1 MAKMRKISVEE
12 LRPGMVYDKPIYVD
26 SNNMLITANSPIKES
41 DIKKLMTWGIT
52 EVETSGIL
60 IKRMEMGEEKPAEAT
75 ETNNS
80 AEPVSP
86 PKEID
91 IDSEKK
97 IVNDYNDLLK
107 KRKGLIEVHN
117 RARNAVE
124 AAYRSIRNNVPF
136 ETRDL
141 EDAVQSIV
149 KLLKDNSNIFL
160 FLYGLDEGKD
170 YTLTHSVNVTFYSL
184 IIGIALKYNPV
195 KLNDLGLGTLL
206 IDAGMIKLPVYIIH
220 KQSNL
225 TDQEFNQIK
234 THPLLGYKALKE
246 LGKIK
251 ESSAIISLQHH
262 EQFDGKGY
270 PRGLRG
276 NDIDEFARI
285 AAIADSYEAQI
296 SNRSY
301 RKKVYFYHAM
311 RNLLS
316 SGVNKFDPVILRVFL
331 SRMSVYPI
339 GSIVELN
346 DGAIGIII
354 GSVPE
359 KPLRPIIKVIFD
371 KDRKRIENTT
381 IISLLSESS
390 LYIVR
395 ALDEAEV
402 GINIFDVL

>member
-12 LRPGMVYDKPIYVD
+12 LRPGMIYDKPIYVD

-52 EVETSGIL
+52 EVETSGVL
-60 IKRMEMGEEKPAEAT
+60 IKLMEMGEEKAVENENNDTADTSPAKA
-75 ETNNS
+75 S
-80 AEPVSP
+80 
-86 PKEID
+86 D
-91 IDSEKK
+91 IDNEKK
-97 IVNDYNDLLK
+97 ILSDYNDLLK
-107 KRKGLIEVHN
+107 KRKSLIEVHN

-124 AAYRSIRNNVPF
+124 AAHKSIRSNAPF

-149 KLLKDNSNIFL
+149 KLLKENSNIFL

-234 THPLLGYKALKE
+234 THPLLGYKVLKDM
-246 LGKIK
+246 GKLK

-381 IISLLSESS
+381 IISLLTESS

>member
-1 MAKMRKISVEE
+1 MSKMKKIPVEE
-12 LRPGMVYDKPIYVD
+12 LRPGMVYDKPVYVD
-26 SNNMLITANSPIKES
+26 SNNILIAANIPIKEN

-52 EVETSGIL
+52 VVETAGML
-60 IKRMEMGEEKPAEAT
+60 QKQNET
-75 ETNNS
+75 ENEQAS
-80 AEPVSP
+80 LSVVE
-86 PKEID
+86 
-91 IDSEKK
+91 SEKK
-97 IVNDYNDLLK
+97 IVSEYNDLIK
-107 KRKGLIEVHN
+107 KRKSLIELHS
-117 RARNAVE
+117 RARTSVSS
-124 AAYRSIRNNVPF
+124 AYKAIRNNTPF
-136 ETRDL
+136 DTWDL
-141 EDAVQSIV
+141 EDSVQSIV
-149 KLLKDNSNIFL
+149 KVLKESNNIFL

-170 YTLTHSVNVTFYSL
+170 YMLTHSVNVTFYSL

-206 IDAGMIKLPVYIIH
+206 IDAGMVKLPVYIIH

-234 THPLLGYKALKE
+234 THPLLGYKALKDM
-246 LGKIK
+246 GKIK
-251 ESSAIISLQHH
+251 ENSAIISLQHH

-296 SNRSY
+296 STRSY
-301 RKKVYFYHAM
+301 RKRVFFYHAM

-346 DGAIGIII
+346 DAAVGIII

-359 KPLRPIIKVIFD
+359 KPLRPIIKLIFD
-371 KDRKRIENTT
+371 SERNRIHDTK
-381 IISLLSESS
+381 IINLLTESS

-395 ALDEAEV
+395 ALDESEV

>member
-1 MAKMRKISVEE
+1 MSKMKKILVEE
-12 LRPGMVYDKPIYVD
+12 LKPGMIFDKPIYVD
-26 SNNMLITANSPIKES
+26 SNNMLISANTPVKET

-52 EVETSGIL
+52 EVETAGVL
-60 IKRMEMGEEKPAEAT
+60 VKRVEPGKGKEVEKITVKSSKNGDT
-75 ETNNS
+75 ER
-80 AEPVSP
+80 
-86 PKEID
+86 
-91 IDSEKK
+91 EKK
-97 IVNDYNDLLK
+97 ILADYNELLK
-107 KRKGLIEVHN
+107 KRKALIEVHG

-124 AAYRSIRNNVPF
+124 AVHRAIKNSTPF

-141 EDAVQSIV
+141 DESVQSIIR
-149 KLLKDNSNIFL
+149 LLRENSNIFL

-184 IIGIALKYNPV
+184 IIGMALKYSPI

-225 TDQEFNQIK
+225 TDQEYNQIK

-251 ESSAIISLQHH
+251 ESSAMVSLQHH
-262 EQFDGKGY
+262 EQYDGKGY

-296 SNRSY
+296 TNRSY
-301 RKKVYFYHAM
+301 RKKVFFYHAM

-331 SRMSVYPI
+331 SCMSVYPI

-346 DGAIGIII
+346 DGSIGIII

-359 KPLRPIIKVIFD
+359 KPLRPIIKLVFD
-371 KDRKRIENTT
+371 KDRMRIEKTL
-381 IISLLSESS
+381 IINLLTESS
-390 LYIVR
+390 LYIAR

>member
-26 SNNMLITANSPIKES
+26 SNNMLITANSPIRET

-60 IKRMEMGEEKPAEAT
+60 IKRMEVGEDKAPDADNASAADTAPSPGKPSDFD
-75 ETNNS
+75 N
-80 AEPVSP
+80 
-86 PKEID
+86 
-91 IDSEKK
+91 EKK
-97 IVNDYNDLLK
+97 IVSDYNDLLK
-107 KRKGLIEVHN
+107 KRKSLIEVHN
-117 RARNAVE
+117 RARNAVD
-124 AAYRSIRNNVPF
+124 AAYKAIRNNIPF
-136 ETRDL
+136 DTHGL

-149 KLLKDNSNIFL
+149 KLLKDNNNIFL

-184 IIGIALKYNPV
+184 IIGTALKYNPV
-195 KLNDLGLGTLL
+195 KLNELGLGTLL

-225 TDQEFNQIK
+225 TEQEFNQIK
-234 THPLLGYKALKE
+234 THPLLGYKALKD

-339 GSIVELN
+339 GSLVELN

-359 KPLRPIIKVIFD
+359 KPLRPIIKVIFN
-371 KDRKRIENTT
+371 KDRRRIEDTT
-381 IISLLSESS
+381 IISLLTESS

>member
-60 IKRMEMGEEKPAEAT
+60 VKRMEMGEEKTAERKGRRTKAPAKP
-75 ETNNS
+75 S
-80 AEPVSP
+80 
-86 PKEID
+86 D
-91 IDSEKK
+91 IDTEKK
-97 IVNDYNDLLK
+97 IVAEYNELLK
-107 KRKGLIEVHN
+107 KRKSLIEVHN

-124 AAYRSIRNNVPF
+124 AAYKAIRSNAPF

-149 KLLKDNSNIFL
+149 KLLKENSNIFL

-234 THPLLGYKALKE
+234 THPLLGYKALKD

-316 SGVNKFDPVILRVFL
+316 AASTGSTRSSCACF
-331 SRMSVYPI
+331 SRACRSTRSAP
-339 GSIVELN
+339 
-346 DGAIGIII
+346 
-354 GSVPE
+354 
-359 KPLRPIIKVIFD
+359 
-371 KDRKRIENTT
+371 
-381 IISLLSESS
+381 SS
-390 LYIVR
+390 S
-395 ALDEAEV
+395 
-402 GINIFDVL
+402 

>member
-1 MAKMRKISVEE
+1 MAKMRKISVED
-12 LRPGMVYDKPIYVD
+12 LQPGMVYDKPIYVD

-52 EVETSGIL
+52 EVETAGVL
-60 IKRMEMGEEKPAEAT
+60 VKRV
-75 ETNNS
+75 
-80 AEPVSP
+80 EPVA
-86 PKEID
+86 ETA
-91 IDSEKK
+91 SEKETDKPDRAEETDTERK
-97 IVNDYNDLLK
+97 ILSNYNDLLK
-107 KRKGLIEVHN
+107 KRKVLIEVHN
-117 RARNAVE
+117 RARNAVD
-124 AAYRSIRNNVPF
+124 AAYRAIRSNVPF
-136 ETRDL
+136 DTRDL
-141 EDAVQSIV
+141 EDSVQNIV
-149 KLLKDNSNIFL
+149 KLLKENSNIFL

-184 IIGIALKYNPV
+184 IIGIALKYSPV

-206 IDAGMIKLPVYIIH
+206 IDAGMVKLPVYIIH

-225 TDQEFNQIK
+225 TDQEYNQIK
-234 THPLLGYKALKE
+234 THPLLGYKALKD

-251 ESSAIISLQHH
+251 EASALVSLQHH

-346 DGAIGIII
+346 DGSVGIII

-359 KPLRPIIKVIFD
+359 KPLRPMIKLIFTSD
-371 KDRKRIENTT
+371 KTRIENTV
-381 IISLLSESS
+381 IVNLVAEAS

-395 ALDEAEV
+395 ALDEADA

>member
-1 MAKMRKISVEE
+1 MSKMKKIPVEE
-12 LRPGMVYDKPIYVD
+12 LKPGMVYDKPVYVD
-26 SNNMLITANSPIKES
+26 SNNLLIAANTPIKEN

-52 EVETSGIL
+52 AVETAGVLMHVSEREDEKAPFISDENERKIIGEYNEL
-60 IKRMEMGEEKPAEAT
+60 I
-75 ETNNS
+75 
-80 AEPVSP
+80 
-86 PKEID
+86 
-91 IDSEKK
+91 
-97 IVNDYNDLLK
+97 K
-107 KRKGLIEVHN
+107 KRKTLIEIHS
-117 RARNAVE
+117 RARSAVGV
-124 AAYRSIRNNVPF
+124 AYKAIRNNAPF
-136 ETRDL
+136 DTRDL
-141 EDAVQSIV
+141 EETVQSIT
-149 KLLKDNSNIFL
+149 KILKETSNIFL

-170 YTLTHSVNVTFYSL
+170 YMLTHSVNVTFYSL
-184 IIGIALKYNPV
+184 IIGIALKYSPV

-206 IDAGMIKLPVYIIH
+206 IDAGMVKLPVYIIH

-225 TDQEFNQIK
+225 TEQEFNQIK
-234 THPLLGYKALKE
+234 THPLLGYKALKD
-246 LGKIK
+246 LGRIK
-251 ESSAIISLQHH
+251 ESSAIITLQHH

-301 RKKVYFYHAM
+301 RKRVFFYHAM

-346 DGAIGIII
+346 NGSVGIII

-359 KPLRPIIKVIFD
+359 KPLRPIIKLIFD
-371 KDRKRIENTT
+371 SEKKSIQNTQ
-381 IISLLSESS
+381 IVNLLTESS

-395 ALDEAEV
+395 ALDETEV

>member
-1 MAKMRKISVEE
+1 MAKMRKITVEE
-12 LRPGMVYDKPIYVD
+12 LQPGMVYDKPIYVD

-52 EVETSGIL
+52 EVETAGVL
-60 IKRMEMGEEKPAEAT
+60 VKRV
-75 ETNNS
+75 ETV
-80 AEPVSP
+80 AEPAA
-86 PKEID
+86 EIEPD
-91 IDSEKK
+91 KAARVEDTDTERK
-97 IVNDYNDLLK
+97 ILSDYNDLLK
-107 KRKGLIEVHN
+107 KRKVLIEVHN
-117 RARNAVE
+117 RARNAVD
-124 AAYRSIRNNVPF
+124 AAYRAIRGNVVF
-136 ETRDL
+136 DTRDL
-141 EDAVQSIV
+141 EDSVQNMV
-149 KLLKDNSNIFL
+149 KLLKENSNIFL

-184 IIGIALKYNPV
+184 IIGIALKYSPV

-206 IDAGMIKLPVYIIH
+206 IDAGMVKLPVYIIH

-234 THPLLGYKALKE
+234 THPLLGYKSLKD

-251 ESSAIISLQHH
+251 ETSALVSLQHH

-316 SGVNKFDPVILRVFL
+316 SGVNRFDPVILRVFL

-346 DGAIGIII
+346 DGSVGIII

-359 KPLRPIIKVIFD
+359 KPLRPMIKLIFD
-371 KDRKRIENTT
+371 SGKKRIENTV
-381 IISLLSESS
+381 IINLVTEAS

-395 ALDEAEV
+395 ALDEADA

>member
-1 MAKMRKISVEE
+1 MPKMKKIPVEE
-12 LRPGMVYDKPIYVD
+12 LKPGMVYDKPIYVD
-26 SNNMLITANSPIKES
+26 SNNMLLPSNSPIKES

-52 EVETSGIL
+52 EVETAGIL
-60 IKRMEMGEEKPAEAT
+60 AKKIDVSEIKDTGAAEA
-75 ETNNS
+75 
-80 AEPVSP
+80 PVSE
-86 PKEID
+86 KATINER
-91 IDSEKK
+91 EKK
-97 IVNDYNDLLK
+97 IVSDYNDLLR
-107 KRKGLIEVHN
+107 KRKVLIEIHS
-117 RARNAVE
+117 RARGAVD
-124 AAYRSIRNNVPF
+124 AAYKAIRNNAQF
-136 ETRDL
+136 DTTEL
-141 EDAVQSIV
+141 ENTVESIV
-149 KLLKDNSNIFL
+149 KLLKENSNVFL
-160 FLYGLDEGKD
+160 FLYGLDEGRD

-195 KLNDLGLGTLL
+195 KLSDLGLGTLL
-206 IDAGMIKLPVYIIH
+206 IDAGMVKLPVYIIH

-246 LGKIK
+246 QGKLK

-346 DGAIGIII
+346 NSSIGIIV

-359 KPLRPIIKVIFD
+359 KPLRPIIKLIFD
-371 KDRKRIENTT
+371 SEKKRIEERV
-381 IISLLSESS
+381 IINLLTESS
-390 LYIVR
+390 LYITK

>member
-60 IKRMEMGEEKPAEAT
+60 IKRMEMGEDKGAEKDSDSAAEA
-75 ETNNS
+75 
-80 AEPVSP
+80 APV
-86 PKEID
+86 KAAD
-91 IDSEKK
+91 IDNEKK
-97 IVNDYNDLLK
+97 IVTEYNDLLK

-124 AAYRSIRNNVPF
+124 AAHKSIRGNIPF

-141 EDAVQSIV
+141 EDAVQGIV

-234 THPLLGYKALKE
+234 THPLLGYKALKD

-251 ESSAIISLQHH
+251 ENSAIISLQHH

-354 GSVPE
+354 GSAPE

-381 IISLLSESS
+381 IISLLTESS

>member
-60 IKRMEMGEEKPAEAT
+60 IKRMELNEEASPEKEEAPAETA
-75 ETNNS
+75 
-80 AEPVSP
+80 PVKYS
-86 PKEID
+86 D
-91 IDSEKK
+91 SDSEKK
-97 IVNDYNDLLK
+97 IVSDYNELLK
-107 KRKGLIEVHN
+107 KRKSLLEVHN
-117 RARNAVE
+117 RARNAVDV
-124 AAYRSIRNNVPF
+124 AYKAIRNNAPF
-136 ETRDL
+136 DTRDL
-141 EDAVQSIV
+141 EDAVQSIA

-246 LGKIK
+246 LGRIK
-251 ESSAIISLQHH
+251 ENSAIISLQHH

-301 RKKVYFYHAM
+301 RAKVYFYHAM

-316 SGVNKFDPVILRVFL
+316 SGVNKFDPVILRLFL

-346 DGAIGIII
+346 NGAIGIII

-371 KDRKRIENTT
+371 KERHRIETTT

>member
-1 MAKMRKISVEE
+1 MSKMKKISVEE

-26 SNNMLITANSPIKES
+26 SSNMLINANTPIKES
-41 DIKKLMTWGIT
+41 DIKKLMTWGII
-52 EVETSGIL
+52 EVETAGSL
-60 IKRMEMGEEKPAEAT
+60 IRRIEQGVERINNKRDRGPEKPSDT
-75 ETNNS
+75 DN
-80 AEPVSP
+80 
-86 PKEID
+86 
-91 IDSEKK
+91 EKK
-97 IVNDYNDLLK
+97 IVTDYNELLK
-107 KRKGLIEVHN
+107 KRKSLIEVHSN
-117 RARNAVE
+117 ARNAVD
-124 AAYRSIRNNVPF
+124 AAYKAVKNNTPF

-141 EDAVQSIV
+141 EDSVQGIV
-149 KLLKDNSNIFL
+149 RLLKENSNIFL

-170 YTLTHSVNVTFYSL
+170 YTLTHSVNVAFYAL
-184 IIGIALKYNPV
+184 IIGTALKYSPI
-195 KLNDLGLGTLL
+195 KLNDLGLGMLL
-206 IDAGMIKLPVYIIH
+206 IDAGMVKLPVYIIH

-225 TDQEFNQIK
+225 TDQEYNQIK

-251 ESSAIISLQHH
+251 ETSAIISLQHH
-262 EQFDGKGY
+262 EHFDGKGY

-346 DGAIGIII
+346 DGSIGIII

-359 KPLRPIIKVIFD
+359 KPLRPIIKLIFD
-371 KDRKRIENTT
+371 KDRIRIENTV
-381 IISLLSESS
+381 IISLLTEAS
-390 LYIVR
+390 LYIIR
-395 ALDEAEV
+395 ALDESEV

>member
-1 MAKMRKISVEE
+1 MSKMRKIPVEE
-12 LRPGMVYDKPIYVD
+12 LRPGMIFDKPIYVD
-26 SNNMLITANSPIKES
+26 SNNILITANAPIKES
-41 DIKKLMTWGIT
+41 DIKKLMTWGIAT
-52 EVETSGIL
+52 VETAGVML
-60 IKRMEMGEEKPAEAT
+60 KMVDV
-75 ETNNS
+75 TN
-80 AEPVSP
+80 EQTQLT
-86 PKEID
+86 
-91 IDSEKK
+91 DSENEKK
-97 IVNDYNDLLK
+97 IVSDYNELLK
-107 KRKGLIEVHN
+107 KRKTLIEIHS
-117 RARNAVE
+117 RARAAVDV
-124 AAYRSIRNNVPF
+124 AYKAIRANESF

-141 EDAVQSIV
+141 EEAVQNIV
-149 KLLKDNSNIFL
+149 RQLKENSNIFL

-170 YTLTHSVNVTFYSL
+170 YIPTHSVNVTFYSL
-184 IIGIALKYNPV
+184 ITGIALKYNQT
-195 KLNDLGLGTLL
+195 KLTDLGVGTLL
-206 IDAGMIKLPVYIIH
+206 IDTGMVQLPVYIIH

-234 THPLLGYKALKE
+234 THPLLGYRALKE

-251 ESSAIISLQHH
+251 DSSAIICLQHH

-285 AAIADSYEAQI
+285 ASIADSYEAQI

-301 RKKVYFYHAM
+301 RKKVDFYHAM

-339 GSIVELN
+339 GSIVELS
-346 DGAIGIII
+346 DGTEGIII

-359 KPLRPIIKVIFD
+359 KPLRPIIKLIFD
-371 KDRKRIENTT
+371 KERNRIHDTV
-381 IISLLSESS
+381 IINLLTESS
-390 LYIVR
+390 LSIAK
-395 ALDEAEV
+395 ALDESDV

>member
-1 MAKMRKISVEE
+1 MPKMKKIPVEE

-26 SNNMLITANSPIKES
+26 NNNMLISAKTPIKES
-41 DIKKLMTWGIT
+41 DIKKLMTWGII
-52 EVETSGIL
+52 EVETAGTL
-60 IKRMEMGEEKPAEAT
+60 IKRIEQGVEWISDRGDKRPEKPLDT
-75 ETNNS
+75 EN
-80 AEPVSP
+80 
-86 PKEID
+86 
-91 IDSEKK
+91 EKK
-97 IVNDYNDLLK
+97 IVTDYNELLK
-107 KRKGLIEVHN
+107 KRKSLIEVHN
-117 RARNAVE
+117 RARNAVDI
-124 AAYRSIRNNVPF
+124 AYKAIKKNMPF

-141 EDAVQSIV
+141 EDAVQGIV
-149 KLLKDNSNIFL
+149 RLLKENSNIFL

-170 YTLTHSVNVTFYSL
+170 YTHTHSVNVAFYAL
-184 IIGIALKYNPV
+184 IIGTALKYSPI
-195 KLNDLGLGTLL
+195 KLNDLGLGMLL
-206 IDAGMIKLPVYIIH
+206 IDAGMVKLPVYIIH

-225 TDQEFNQIK
+225 TDQEYNQIK

-346 DGAIGIII
+346 DGSIGIII
-354 GSVPE
+354 GSGPE
-359 KPLRPIIKVIFD
+359 KPLRPILKLIFD
-371 KDRKRIENTT
+371 KDRKRIENTV
-381 IISLLSESS
+381 IISLLTEAS
-390 LYIVR
+390 LYIIR
-395 ALDEAEV
+395 ALDESEV

>member
-1 MAKMRKISVEE
+1 MSKMRKIPVEE
-12 LRPGMVYDKPIYVD
+12 LRPGMIYDKPIYVD
-26 SNNMLITANSPIKES
+26 SNNILITANTPIKAN
-41 DIKKLMTWGIT
+41 DIKKLKKWGVVT
-52 EVETSGIL
+52 VETAGVML
-60 IKRMEMGEEKPAEAT
+60 KK
-75 ETNNS
+75 
-80 AEPVSP
+80 
-86 PKEID
+86 ID
-91 IDSEKK
+91 VTHEQDRLTDSENERK
-97 IVNDYNDLLK
+97 IVSEYGELLK
-107 KRKGLIEVHN
+107 KRKTLIEIHSHA
-117 RARNAVE
+117 RAAVNV
-124 AAYRSIRNNVPF
+124 AYKAIRVNEPF
-136 ETRDL
+136 EIRDL
-141 EDAVQSIV
+141 EESVQNIV
-149 KLLKDNSNIFL
+149 SLLKENSNIFL

-170 YTLTHSVNVTFYSL
+170 YSLTHSVNVTFYSL
-184 IIGIALKYNPV
+184 ITAIALKYSQI
-195 KLNDLGLGTLL
+195 KLTDLGVGTLL
-206 IDAGMIKLPVYIIH
+206 IDAGMVQLPAYIIH

-234 THPLLGYKALKE
+234 THPLLGYRALKE

-285 AAIADSYEAQI
+285 ASIADSYEAQI

-339 GSIVELN
+339 GSIVELS
-346 DGAIGIII
+346 DGTVGIII

-359 KPLRPIIKVIFD
+359 KPLRPIIKLIFD
-371 KDRKRIENTT
+371 KERNRIHDTV
-381 IISLLSESS
+381 IINLLTESS
-390 LYIVR
+390 LYIAK
-395 ALDEAEV
+395 ALDECDV